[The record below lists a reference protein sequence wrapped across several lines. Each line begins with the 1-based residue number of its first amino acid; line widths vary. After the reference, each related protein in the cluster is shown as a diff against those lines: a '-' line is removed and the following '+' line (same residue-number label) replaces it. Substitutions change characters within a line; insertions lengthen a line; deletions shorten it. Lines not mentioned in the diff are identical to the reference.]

1 MQAREKT
8 QSMQP
13 ILSLPVA
20 FFVCVHCVRC
30 GFFDLRRMTS
40 NATDAMHACQ
50 TCVASVALRTA
61 AWKPT
66 FKIRFHGPTCGF
78 PVVVHN
84 TRNALDARRR
94 TACDAIK
101 NRNTCR
107 MHAKNNARID
117 SILCVHCAFRRFLC
131 AYIACV
137 ACVAYSMLETGI
149 KSVFCILMVAALFR
163 CSTCVRQPAIAKFL
177 FHYR

>member
-20 FFVCVHCVRC
+20 FFVCVRC

-40 NATDAMHACQ
+40 NATDATHACQ

-78 PVVVHN
+78 QVVVHN

-117 SILCVHCAFRRFLC
+117 SILCVRCAFRRFLC

-137 ACVAYSMLETGI
+137 ACVAYSTLETGI
-149 KSVFCILMVAALFR
+149 KSVLHSDGGSSLSMFDMCT
-163 CSTCVRQPAIAKFL
+163 STCDS
-177 FHYR
+177 